1 MVLAN
6 DLTTT
11 DGLLL
16 ILPQGELIT
25 ETLIGKLRDLAE
37 KQEVAKMV
45 EVNQTA
51 ETLGVSQNT

>member
-6 DLTTT
+6 DFTTI

-16 ILPQGELIT
+16 ILPRGGLIT
-25 ETLIGKLRDLAE
+25 KTLIESLRDLVE
-37 KQEVAKMV
+37 KQEVAKTV

-51 ETLGVSQNT
+51 KKSGVPQNT